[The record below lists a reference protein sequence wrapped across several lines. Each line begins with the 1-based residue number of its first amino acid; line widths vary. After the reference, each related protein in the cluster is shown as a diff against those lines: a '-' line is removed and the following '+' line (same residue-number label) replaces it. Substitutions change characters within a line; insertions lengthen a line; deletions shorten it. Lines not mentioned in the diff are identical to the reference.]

1 MASAVSAEL
10 LDEPCSVEL
19 GDLAR
24 VVQRLGDGECPWT
37 KQQSA
42 ADILFYLRTEMIEVE
57 EVLRKQHKQP
67 ASSPELA
74 QELVGELGDVLFDA
88 LLLIRVCERDQ
99 AGVSLQKV
107 CDSANRKLRRRCA
120 YLFDGSGVSSMEDAE
135 AVWQAAKKAERQEE
149 ATNGVLLEQPDARR
163 VSEASALRSQAE
175 RQLTVSLELAASA
188 GSHGTASTRDA
199 GAGSQPHAECA
210 PVTLAT
216 APPLVQPDGS
226 TGTGMCG
233 GASASGQPAYETP
246 GWVRGGVPGEW
257 PGGEGQGGRVGR
269 NLLSLVASVPSEA
282 IHTEAV
288 AFVSLGASADELV
301 GWDEDASARTHG
313 GDGCAPY
320 QVDGG
325 GGFVESSALSAGRR
339 ASGDSDES
347 IDERLLGL
355 DEWEAEFRSALD
367 DMSGDEDA
375 ESDG

>member
-1 MASAVSAEL
+1 MSLVTSTRAVDRCRQWKNAPAL
-10 LDEPCSVEL
+10 
-19 GDLAR
+19 
-24 VVQRLGDGECPWT
+24 
-37 KQQSA
+37 
-42 ADILFYLRTEMIEVE
+42 VE

-67 ASSPELA
+67 ASSPKLA

-149 ATNGVLLEQPDARR
+149 AMNGVLLEQPDARR

-175 RQLTVSLELAASA
+175 RQLTVGMELAASA

-210 PVTLAT
+210 PVTLAA

-233 GASASGQPAYETP
+233 GASATGQLAYETP
-246 GWVRGGVPGEW
+246 
-257 PGGEGQGGRVGR
+257 

-325 GGFVESSALSAGRR
+325 GGFVESSAHSAGRR

-347 IDERLLGL
+347 RDERLLGL

-367 DMSGDEDA
+367 DMSDDEGA